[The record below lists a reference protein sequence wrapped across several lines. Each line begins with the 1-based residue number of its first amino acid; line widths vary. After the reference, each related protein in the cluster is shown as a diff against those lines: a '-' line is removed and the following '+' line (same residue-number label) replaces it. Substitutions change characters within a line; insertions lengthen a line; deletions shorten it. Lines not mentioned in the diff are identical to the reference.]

1 MRQWFSLFE
10 RHIWIGQENTNG
22 MQTPAFEMLISGT
35 VTYKSRCSLS
45 SMSDVSF
52 AGYSVRLLG
61 HDVARHHGVADA
73 R

>member
-1 MRQWFSLFE
+1 
-10 RHIWIGQENTNG
+10 